1 LGNASESGGF
11 QGLILNAQAMSV
23 AVLADEGV
31 ELSLTVEVI
40 EQILHKLGRC
50 RIDGQLTPLM
60 FGASPVD
67 NHQHV
72 RISLTGQTSQSR

>member
-1 LGNASESGGF
+1 MVD
-11 QGLILNAQAMSV
+11 AQAMSV

-40 EQILHKLGRC
+40 EQILHKLSRS
-50 RIDGQLTPLM
+50 RIDGQLTPLV
-60 FGASPVD
+60 FDASPVD

-72 RISLTGQTSQSR
+72 RISLTGRTSQSR